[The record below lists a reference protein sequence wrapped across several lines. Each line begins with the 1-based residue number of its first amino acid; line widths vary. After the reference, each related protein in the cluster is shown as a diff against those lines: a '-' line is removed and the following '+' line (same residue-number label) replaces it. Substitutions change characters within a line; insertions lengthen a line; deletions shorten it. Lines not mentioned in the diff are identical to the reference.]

1 MKGQVL
7 RFLTSYVIK
16 AMEQQHI
23 SSNAQ
28 QIVDS
33 FPKQVENLSLLVES
47 LFDVANQENFAA
59 LSSLSLI
66 RSEAGDLVLVR
77 SFEDLLESCTL
88 EQISACL
95 ILSEHGQ
102 FASSVFN
109 ALLYSSKRNWISKHT
124 LLNLKNNPGIDE
136 FLNSYTNLV
145 LAQGK
150 GNGEDPMI
158 SVFGF
163 QKLFVNVGMNNF
175 IKSFLDY
182 STYIGQKFTEE
193 FLSAS
198 ARNRD
203 LSACLLNSLLPG
215 DDSFALELLEKELG
229 ASSFGLSIIQPE
241 SVLESKSLFALESLH
256 VVSRR
261 KPRSFLLQCG
271 SGDGKR
277 DAWTGV
283 PFSTIDWL
291 FAVPTDLY
299 RESKSAVDEKTFE
312 QWILLVDALERRKS
326 SLTEAVSVGAKFSHL
341 LHTFLLYNKD
351 GEALF
356 RCGDVSEALQRILG
370 SYDWTVDVCLHLDGL
385 PNFFALY
392 QELLDQ
398 FVSESY
404 GNAAFAKALLLP
416 LSPLFSSRFQ
426 NVFWTK
432 MQHSKYLAL
441 FCKFTPSDLCRN
453 FDLIYPPSR
462 ESCSVVNLELKMLI
476 EAALP
481 SLPLS
486 SALFLIGSRTPNP
499 PQSPSHA

>member
-7 RFLTSYVIK
+7 RFLTSYVVK

-47 LFDVANQENFAA
+47 LFDVANQEIFAA

-66 RSEAGDLVLVR
+66 RSEAGDLVLVQ

-88 EQISACL
+88 EQISTCL
-95 ILSEHGQ
+95 FLSEHGQ

-109 ALLYSSKRNWISKHT
+109 ALLYSSKRNWISKQT
-124 LLNLKNNPGIDE
+124 LLDLKTNPGIDA

-150 GNGEDPMI
+150 GNGDDLMI
-158 SVFGF
+158 SVFGL

-182 STYIGQKFTEE
+182 STYIGQKFPED
-193 FLSAS
+193 FSSA
-198 ARNRD
+198 AHNRD

-215 DDSFALELLEKELG
+215 DDYFALELLEKELG
-229 ASSFGLSIIQPE
+229 ASSFCLSIIQPE
-241 SVLESKSLFALESLH
+241 SVLESKSLFALESLN
-256 VVSRR
+256 VASRR

-271 SGDGKR
+271 SGDQKR
-277 DAWTGV
+277 DAWTCV

-291 FAVPTDLY
+291 FAFPTDLY
-299 RESKSAVDEKTFE
+299 REKSVVDENTFGR
-312 QWILLVDALERRKS
+312 WILLVDALERRKS

-341 LHTFLLYNKD
+341 VHTFLLYSKD

-356 RCGDVSEALQRILG
+356 RCGDVSEALQRILD
-370 SYDWTVDVCLHLDGL
+370 SYDWTVDLCLHLDGL

-404 GNAAFAKALLLP
+404 GNEAFAKALLLP
-416 LSPLFSSRFQ
+416 LSPFFSSRFQ
-426 NVFWTK
+426 NMFWTK

-453 FDLIYPPSR
+453 FDVIYPPSR
-462 ESCSVVNLELKMLI
+462 ESCSIVDPELKMLI
-476 EAALP
+476 QAALP

-486 SALFLIGSRTPNP
+486 SALFLIGSRTF
-499 PQSPSHA
+499 